1 MTKKQV
7 DRLRDIVSKRF
18 ADTSLGHGIDH
29 LLRVESMALKFL
41 PADGD
46 ANITSAIALLHDA
59 DDYKLHPEG
68 TDLSSL
74 PSAAEIL
81 VCAGVQDRDACY
93 VKNCIRTI
101 GYANRLDG
109 VIPTAS
115 EAMAVS
121 DADMCDIMGV
131 DGLMRLG
138 AWQRGDTVGFFDPGK
153 WPDPDKSQEEYK
165 NSRGPTIVQHMFE
178 KVLKLPYLM
187 LTDKGAVEAW
197 QRWTFSVAMLKE
209 LFRERSEPD
218 WDEYLRKYIENL

>member
-1 MTKKQV
+1 MTERQTA
-7 DRLRDIVSKRF
+7 RLRDIVRERF
-18 ADTSLGHGIDH
+18 SDTSLGHGADH
-29 LLRVESMALKFL
+29 LLRVEAMALQFL
-41 PADGD
+41 PEDGD

-68 TDLSSL
+68 TDLSGL
-74 PSAAEIL
+74 PSATEIL
-81 VCAGVQDRDACY
+81 VLAKVQDRDACY
-93 VKNCIRTI
+93 IKSCIRTI
-101 GYANRLDG
+101 GYAKRLGG

-131 DGLMRLG
+131 DGLMRLA
-138 AWQRGDTVGFFDPGK
+138 AWQRGDMAGFFDPGK
-153 WPDPDKSQEEYK
+153 YPDLDKSQEEYK

-178 KVLKLPYLM
+178 KVLKLPFLM

-209 LFRERSEPD
+209 LFRERSEPR